1 MFAAVPEVKYAKD
14 SLQSNCKG
22 FPSKHCQNLVTLLDC
37 NKTNFFSKF
46 KWRIKFIGH
55 NNLSQALQTY
65 FEH

>member
-1 MFAAVPEVKYAKD
+1 MANYLYNSLRNANKKKYYEIMFAAVPEVKYAKD

-46 KWRIKFIGH
+46 K
-55 NNLSQALQTY
+55 
-65 FEH
+65 